1 MTVVIL
7 YRQQSPRDT
16 ANFTRGMRPMK
27 QTLALALDSDV
38 LETLTDENLAEIEA
52 VEDYENV

>member
-7 YRQQSPRDT
+7 YRQRLPRDT
-16 ANFTRGMRPMK
+16 ANCTRGMKPMK

-38 LETLTDENLAEIEA
+38 LETLTDENIAELEA
-52 VEDYENV
+52 VEDYE